1 MRSTAGWLP
10 SRAACATIAGAVRG
24 ARHASRSTAS
34 AEAAMD
40 VSRRD
45 FIRLGTGA
53 AAGAAVAHGGSAEA
67 APMVLAQAGQPAPVG
82 FDPADPALKF
92 DLVLA
97 GGEVVDP
104 SQSLRGRR
112 DVGIKN
118 GQIAALAPSIAADRA
133 TQRIDVGGKLVTPGL
148 IDLHTHLCPH
158 LGIGLPADE
167 LVGITA
173 TTTAVSA
180 GDAGAYTFG
189 NFRHGVVPQSRTRLY
204 GFIHISTI
212 GLAGGLAPGEMLNI
226 DYANVDA
233 CAKAVAENADL
244 VLGVK
249 VRITDSVVGQNGL
262 EPLRR
267 ALRAAEMAGKSYRV
281 MCHIGAAPGSLS
293 DLLDLLRPGD
303 ILTHAYSGAGNN
315 TVVNGKVLD
324 AALAA
329 KQRGVVFDVGH
340 GGGSFDYTVAEPA
353 MAQGFTPDTISSD
366 IHAVSINTPGYPTLP
381 WVMSKFLGMGLS
393 LDDVVAK
400 ATVEPA
406 KIIGRVPGLGTLAVG
421 APADVSIFDL
431 VDGPVEFV
439 DTRGNK
445 RSGTKKLVPVLAIR
459 AGRPFGRPPLPIP
472 FLY

>member
-1 MRSTAGWLP
+1 
-10 SRAACATIAGAVRG
+10 
-24 ARHASRSTAS
+24 
-34 AEAAMD
+34 MD

-45 FIRLGTGA
+45 FIKLSTS
-53 AAGAAVAHGGSAEA
+53 AAVTGGTLAAQSAGAEA
-67 APMVLAQAGQPAPVG
+67 APVLLAQAGPMPMG
-82 FDPADPALKF
+82 FNPADPALRY
-92 DLVLA
+92 DLVIA
-97 GGEVVDP
+97 GGEVLDP
-104 SQSLRGRR
+104 SQKMRGKG
-112 DVGIKN
+112 DIGIKH
-118 GQIAALAPSIAADRA
+118 GQIAAVMAGIPAARA
-133 TQRIDVGGKLVTPGL
+133 VQRIDATGKLVTPGL

-167 LVGITA
+167 LVPITA

-180 GDAGAYTFG
+180 GDAGAHTFG
-189 NFRHGVVPQSRTRLY
+189 NFRHGVLPQSRTRLFS
-204 GFIHISTI
+204 FIHIASI

-233 CAKAVAENADL
+233 CAKVVAENADL

-267 ALRAAEMAGKSYRV
+267 ALKAAGMAGKGFRV

-303 ILTHAYSGAGNN
+303 ILTHSYSGAGNN
-315 TVVNGKVLD
+315 TVQNGRLLP

-329 KQRGVVFDVGH
+329 KQRGVIIDVGH

-353 MAQGFTPDTISSD
+353 MAQGLTPDTISSD

-381 WVMSKFLGMGLS
+381 WVMSKFLNLGLA

-400 ATVEPA
+400 ATVEPG
-406 KIIGRVPGLGTLAVG
+406 KIIGRVPGLGTLQVG
-421 APADVSIFDL
+421 APADVAIFDL

-439 DTRGNK
+439 DTRNNK
-445 RSGTKKLVPVLAIR
+445 RSGTRKLVSVLTVR
-459 AGRPFGRPPLPIP
+459 GGRPFGRPPLPTP

>member
-1 MRSTAGWLP
+1 
-10 SRAACATIAGAVRG
+10 
-24 ARHASRSTAS
+24 
-34 AEAAMD
+34 MD
-40 VSRRD
+40 VSRRS
-45 FIRLGTGA
+45 FIKLSTS
-53 AAGAAVAHGGSAEA
+53 AAVAGGALGTSAA
-67 APMVLAQAGQPAPVG
+67 DAGPVMLAQVG
-82 FDPADPALKF
+82 PPSPTGFNPADPALKYE
-92 DLVLA
+92 LVIA
-97 GGEVVDP
+97 NGEVLDP
-104 SQSLRGRR
+104 AQGLRGKR
-112 DVGIKN
+112 DIGIKY
-118 GQIAALAPSIAADRA
+118 GQIAAVAPSIPADRSV
-133 TQRIDVGGKLVTPGL
+133 QRIDAAGKLVTPGL

-167 LVGITA
+167 LVPITA
-173 TTTAVSA
+173 VTTAVSA

-204 GFIHISTI
+204 GFVHIASI

-233 CAKAVAENADL
+233 CAKVVAENADL
-244 VLGVK
+244 ALGVK

-267 ALRAAEMAGKSYRV
+267 AIKAAEQAGKSFRV

-315 TVVNGKVLD
+315 IVQNGALLP
-324 AALAA
+324 AAKAA
-329 KQRGVVFDVGH
+329 KQRGVVIDVGH
-340 GGGSFDYTVAEPA
+340 GGGSFDYTVCEPA
-353 MAQGFTPDTISSD
+353 MAQGFAPDTISSD

-381 WVMSKFLGMGLS
+381 WVMSKFLGLGMPLE
-393 LDDVVAK
+393 DVVAK

-406 KIIGRVPGLGTLAVG
+406 RIIGRVPGLGTLQVG
-421 APADVSIFDL
+421 APADVAIFDL

-439 DTRGNK
+439 DTRNNK
-445 RSGTKKLVPVLAIR
+445 RSGTRKLVPVLTVR
-459 AGRPFGRPPLPIP
+459 GGRPYGRPPLPVP

>member
-1 MRSTAGWLP
+1 
-10 SRAACATIAGAVRG
+10 
-24 ARHASRSTAS
+24 
-34 AEAAMD
+34 MD

-45 FIRLGTGA
+45 FIRIGTSAAVTSGTVTGTAVAQVGGAQA
-53 AAGAAVAHGGSAEA
+53 AAPALLTAS
-67 APMVLAQAGQPAPVG
+67 GQPLARG

-92 DLVLA
+92 DLVIANGDVL
-97 GGEVVDP
+97 DP
-104 SQSLRGRR
+104 SQGLRGKR
-112 DVGIKN
+112 DLGIKN
-118 GQIAALAPSIAADRA
+118 GQVAAILPVIPTDRSV
-133 TQRIDVGGKLVTPGL
+133 QRIDAAGKLVTPGL

-189 NFRHGVVPQSRTRLY
+189 NFRHGVVPQSRTRL
-204 GFIHISTI
+204 FAFVHISTI

-267 ALRAAEMAGKSYRV
+267 AIRAAEIAGKPFRV

-315 TVVNGKVLD
+315 TVQNGQVLP
-324 AALAA
+324 AALRA
-329 KQRGVVFDVGH
+329 KQRGVVVDVGH
-340 GGGSFDYTVAEPA
+340 GAGSFDFTVAAPA
-353 MAQGFTPDTISSD
+353 IAQGFTPDTISSD

-381 WVMSKFLGMGLS
+381 WVMSKFLAMGLS
-393 LDDVVAK
+393 LEDVVAK
-400 ATVEPA
+400 TTLEPA
-406 KIIGRVPGLGTLAVG
+406 KIIGRVPGLGTLMIG
-421 APADVSIFDL
+421 APADISILDM

-439 DTRGNK
+439 DTRNNRRTGD
-445 RSGTKKLVPVLAIR
+445 KKLVPVLTVR
-459 AGRPFGRPPLPIP
+459 AGRPFGRPPLPFP

>member
-1 MRSTAGWLP
+1 
-10 SRAACATIAGAVRG
+10 
-24 ARHASRSTAS
+24 
-34 AEAAMD
+34 MD

-45 FIRLGTGA
+45 FIRLGTSAAVAGPAVVQVAPGA
-53 AAGAAVAHGGSAEA
+53 AAPVQ
-67 APMVLAQAGQPAPVG
+67 VAQAGQPQPLG
-82 FDPADPALKF
+82 FNPQDPGLKF
-92 DLVLA
+92 DLVIA
-97 GGEVVDP
+97 GGDVLDP
-104 SQSLRGRR
+104 SQRLRGRR

-118 GQIAALAPSIAADRA
+118 GQIAALSPAIPADRSV
-133 TQRIDVGGKLVTPGL
+133 QRIDVAGKLVTPGL

-233 CAKAVAENADL
+233 CARALAENPDV

-249 VRITDSVVGQNGL
+249 VRITDNVVGQNGV

-267 ALRAAEMAGKSYRV
+267 ARRAAELAGKDLRV
-281 MCHIGAAPGSLS
+281 MCHIGAAPGNLA
-293 DLLDLLRPGD
+293 DVLDLLRPGD
-303 ILTHAYSGAGNN
+303 ILTHSYSGAGNN
-315 TVVNGKVLD
+315 IVQNGQLIP
-324 AALAA
+324 AAKAA
-329 KQRGVVFDVGH
+329 KQRGVIFDVGH
-340 GGGSFDYTVAEPA
+340 GGGSFDFTVCEPA
-353 MAQGFTPDTISSD
+353 MMQGCHVDTISSD

-381 WVMSKFLGMGLS
+381 WVMSKFMAMGLS
-393 LDDVVAK
+393 LEEVVQR
-400 ATVEPA
+400 ATIEPA

-421 APADVSIFDL
+421 APADVAIFDY
-431 VDGPVEFV
+431 VDGPSVDFV
-439 DTRGNK
+439 DTRNNK
-445 RSGTKKLVPVLAIR
+445 KTGTKKLVPVLTVR
-459 AGRPFGRPPLPIP
+459 EGRPFGRPYPIP
-472 FLY
+472 FRY

>member
-1 MRSTAGWLP
+1 
-10 SRAACATIAGAVRG
+10 
-24 ARHASRSTAS
+24 
-34 AEAAMD
+34 MD

-45 FIRLGTGA
+45 FIRLGTSAAVTGTA
-53 AAGAAVAHGGSAEA
+53 AAQAGIAQAG
-67 APMVLAQAGQPAPVG
+67 PVLVAQAGQPLPLG
-82 FDPADPALKF
+82 FNPADGALKF
-92 DLVLA
+92 DLVIA
-97 GGEVVDP
+97 GGEVLDP
-104 SQSLRGRR
+104 SQRLRGKR
-112 DVGIKN
+112 DIGIKN
-118 GQIAALAPSIAADRA
+118 GQIAAVAPSIAADRSV
-133 TQRIDVGGKLVTPGL
+133 QRIDAGGKLVTPGL

-189 NFRHGVVPQSRTRLY
+189 NFRHGVVPQSRTRLF

-226 DYANVDA
+226 DYANVEA
-233 CAKAVAENADL
+233 CTKAVAENADL

-249 VRITDSVVGQNGL
+249 VRITDSVVGQNGI

-267 ALRAAEMAGKSYRV
+267 ALRAAEMAGRPFRV

-315 TVVNGKVLD
+315 TVQNGQLLP
-324 AALAA
+324 AALRA
-329 KQRGVVFDVGH
+329 KQRGVIVDVGH
-340 GGGSFDYTVAEPA
+340 GGGSFDYTVCEPA

-381 WVMSKFLGMGLS
+381 WVMSKFLNMGLP
-393 LDDVVAK
+393 LEDVVAK

-406 KIIGRVPGLGTLAVG
+406 KVIGRVPGLGTLLVG

-431 VDGPVEFV
+431 IDGPVEFV
-439 DTRGNK
+439 DTRNNK
-445 RSGTKKLVPVLAIR
+445 RGGNKKLVPALTVR
-459 AGRPFGRPPLPIP
+459 GGRPFGRPPLPVP